1 MPSVDVVLVP
11 HDRGCRYARLEHG
24 GHSDAA
30 KRLSDLVNLHVAAGV
45 TRGVIAVALSDGKS
59 DNVVYPDRASAVA
72 HQHHNERWYAF
83 IRLQPAS
90 MSVCAAESVMRFQ
103 RQQAAIAP
111 AQLGDRN
118 GGLEVIPRL
127 NLEDVETQLAAMAG
141 RIKLPI
147 ALGIG
152 KEYQP

>member
-1 MPSVDVVLVP
+1 VPSVEDVVLVR
-11 HDRGCRYARLEHG
+11 HDRGCRYARQEHG

-30 KRLSDLVNLHVAAGV
+30 KRLSDLVNLHVCAGV
-45 TRGVIAVALSDGKS
+45 SRGVIAAALSDGRS
-59 DNVVYPDRASAVA
+59 DNVVYPDRATAVS

-83 IRLQPAS
+83 IRLNPSS

-103 RQQAAIAP
+103 RQQAEIAP
-111 AQLGDRN
+111 AQLRERN

-127 NLEDVETQLAAMAG
+127 TIEDHQRQLAAMAG
-141 RIKLPI
+141 FGSLPI

-152 KEYQP
+152 KE